1 MTQTFRTGDRVT
13 IGRFRTNHNYASDDY
28 VGKTATITVVNEE
41 YVRLDID
48 EGLDSWESKYL
59 TLEQR
64 KNPLL
69 KVGDRVLVTEPT
81 AIQKTNIQH
90 VGQIRWMTISVKFV
104 RFRKSFMMEYM

>member
-1 MTQTFRTGDRVT
+1 M
-13 IGRFRTNHNYASDDY
+13 
-28 VGKTATITVVNEE
+28 VNEE

-81 AIQKTNIQH
+81 AIQKHKYPACWTDS
-90 VGQIRWMTISVKFV
+90 MDTISVKFV

>member
-48 EGLDSWESKYL
+48 EGLDS
-59 TLEQR
+59 
-64 KNPLL
+64 
-69 KVGDRVLVTEPT
+69 
-81 AIQKTNIQH
+81 
-90 VGQIRWMTISVKFV
+90 
-104 RFRKSFMMEYM
+104 